1 MNSNTILLDNDAAEI
16 IVIERN
22 ILFWKYKPDNYVS
35 KKDFLEMLAVTNA
48 YVEKYGKCYFIVEAP
63 VSMNF
68 EIDMWKYVSET
79 NYEDGIALATAMYT
93 IGMQHNMMGKSYE
106 RKVTPLMPFK
116 IFNNFSESMDW
127 IKTISVEESVSPS
140 ITNVQ

>member
-1 MNSNTILLDNDAAEI
+1 MNSNAILLDNDAAEI

-35 KKDFLEMLAVTNA
+35 IKGFLEMLSVTNT

-68 EIDMWKYVSET
+68 DVEMWKYVVET
-79 NYEDGIALATAMYT
+79 NYEDGIALAVAMYT
-93 IGMQHNMMGKSYE
+93 VGMQHNMMGKSYE
-106 RKVTPLMPFK
+106 RKVTPLVPFK
-116 IFNNFSESMDW
+116 IFNNFSESLNW
-127 IKTISVEESVSPS
+127 VKTYILEQSHS
-140 ITNVQ
+140 T

>member
-35 KKDFLEMLAVTNA
+35 KKDFLEMLTVTDT

-68 EIDMWKYVSET
+68 EVEMWKYVSET

-106 RKVTPLMPFK
+106 RKVTPRVPFK

-127 IKTISVEESVSPS
+127 IKTISLEQSIAPS
-140 ITNVQ
+140 TANAQ